1 MSGKKHDEKS
11 LVMKIFT
18 NVMKS
23 TADHETCMT
32 KKENCQEQ
40 FSASKKTSEATKK
53 RMLELLTAVAKAKD
67 KKKALKEFKA
77 EVEKIKKQTMNS
89 PEGVAL
95 RECALNKCQTTLVK
109 MFKNLVLTYNYDCEN
124 KKDQK
129 ACDRYAKAMD
139 ILNKKSISMDD
150 YIKMLDIMVSGV

>member
-1 MSGKKHDEKS
+1 MSGRKPDEKN

-23 TADHETCMT
+23 TADHEKCMA
-32 KKENCQEQ
+32 KKGNCRVQYL
-40 FSASKKTSEATKK
+40 ASKKTAEATKK
-53 RMLELLTAVAKAKD
+53 RMLELLTVVAKAKD
-67 KKKALKEFKA
+67 KKKALREFKA
-77 EVEKIKKQTMNS
+77 EVEKIKKETMNS

-95 RECALNKCQTTLVK
+95 RECALNKCQTTLVN

-129 ACDRYAKAMD
+129 ACERYAKAME
-139 ILNKKSISMDD
+139 ILKKKTISMDD
-150 YIKMLDIMVSGV
+150 YIKMLDLMVSSV